1 MKTRFLLNYFRRAIL
16 LFCLYSAQLSW
27 AGDAVYTLMLEWP
40 VDSDYSIAVTG
51 QTQSGITQTPVLQ
64 FHGQNRQSVFIVP
77 AISTC
82 QTDKLLSLNITAAKP
97 LTPAKLTIWREHT
110 LIYQQMVA
118 SALTSNLPALDA
130 SLCQQAKADIV
141 GELSI
146 VVAKAKSGA
155 TFNLINLVNFDIG
168 HAWVEF
174 RALSSDLPVAYAT
187 AGTYNSAVGDN
198 VVTGINFFRE
208 ADRPASARKTVAL
221 NRSQYQNFIALINQY
236 VAAGTQTWTPWH
248 NCTAFAIEAWA
259 AATGEQLSASLVY
272 PNAPWEVAQLGLPN
286 SISLYYAIL
295 AAGGE
300 DVP

>member
-1 MKTRFLLNYFRRAIL
+1 MKTQVLLNSSCRFLLL
-16 LFCLYSAQLSW
+16 LCLCAAQLSW
-27 AGDAVYTLMLEWP
+27 AGEAVYTLMLEWP
-40 VDSDYSIAVTG
+40 MDSDYSIQVTG
-51 QTQSGITQTPVLQ
+51 QTQIGITQTPVLQ
-64 FHGQNRQSVFIVP
+64 FHAQNRQSVFIVP
-77 AISTC
+77 ALSAC
-82 QTDKLLSLNITAAKP
+82 QKENVLSLHITATQPSQA
-97 LTPAKLTIWREHT
+97 AKLTIWREHT

-118 SALTSNLPALDA
+118 SALTTNLPALDA
-130 SLCQQAKADIV
+130 SLCQQANADIV

-168 HAWVEF
+168 HAWIEF
-174 RALSSDLPVAYAT
+174 RALSPDLPVAYAT

-208 ADRPASARKTVAL
+208 VDRPASARKTVAL
-221 NRSQYQNFIALINQY
+221 NRSQYQNFVALINQY

-259 AATGEQLSASLVY
+259 AATGEQLSASVVY
-272 PNAPWEVAQLGLPN
+272 DNAPWEVAQLGLPN